1 MEQENRPS
9 EEALMAREEKCRKS
23 IRAVGK
29 AVFMRL
35 FVTAILIWAAFQ
47 TNGEIWVLGLMVF
60 VMIINASG
68 LVPLLTELKS
78 RRRELKEIMA
88 QYE

>member
-1 MEQENRPS
+1 MEMENRPS

-29 AVFMRL
+29 AVIMRL
-35 FVTAILIWAAFQ
+35 FVAVILIWAFFQ
-47 TNGEIWVLGLMVF
+47 TSGEIWVLGLMIF
-60 VMIINASG
+60 VLIINVSG
-68 LVPLLTELKS
+68 LVPLFRELQA